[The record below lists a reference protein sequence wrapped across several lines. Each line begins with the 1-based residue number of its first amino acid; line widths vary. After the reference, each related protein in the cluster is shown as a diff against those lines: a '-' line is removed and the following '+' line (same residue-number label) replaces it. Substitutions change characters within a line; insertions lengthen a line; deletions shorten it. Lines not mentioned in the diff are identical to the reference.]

1 MINSIICFYLSKGRR
16 IAIEGKLNN
25 ASYINSNGE
34 KKYSNNIILEEFQFL
49 DNKKENVI

>member
-1 MINSIICFYLSKGRR
+1 VINSIICFYLSKGRR
-16 IAIEGKLNN
+16 ITIERKLNN

>member
-1 MINSIICFYLSKGRR
+1 
-16 IAIEGKLNN
+16 IEGKLNN